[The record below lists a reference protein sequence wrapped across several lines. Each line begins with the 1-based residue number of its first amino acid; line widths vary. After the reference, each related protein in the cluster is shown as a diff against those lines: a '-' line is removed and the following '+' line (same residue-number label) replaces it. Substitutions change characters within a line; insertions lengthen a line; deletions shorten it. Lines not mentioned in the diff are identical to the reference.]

1 MIPRISIFIL
11 QMTKN
16 GQVIIFLLI
25 KTVVKDLIKIMRSEY
40 TFNHFLF
47 LQEWCQFHSDF
58 QSGDHP
64 GFNSTSS
71 QGATFASFTP
81 STIERINL
89 CVFHVSI
96 AFFGCALSVPIL
108 IYAKS
113 NASAA
118 RFKLVNNFIVY
129 ICLVSLMLSILQLG
143 FGIR

>member
-1 MIPRISIFIL
+1 
-11 QMTKN
+11 MTKN
-16 GQVIIFLLI
+16 GQVIIFLLTQ
-25 KTVVKDLIKIMRSEY
+25 TVKKDLGKIMCSEHE
-40 TFNHFLF
+40 FNCFLF

-58 QSGDHP
+58 QSGDHQDL
-64 GFNSTSS
+64 NLTSS